1 MFPVRR
7 KLFFW
12 TARRLWPALCAAL
25 LALPAVAQTPAVS
38 PAPQVFDV
46 LFDQAMARYRLP
58 GLAVAVVEDGRVVYL
73 RTAGE
78 TRAGSGQRIDAD
90 TLFKIASNTKAMTT
104 GVLARLVDQGK
115 LQWDDPVTRYLPQFR
130 MADPWVTRNIQVRD
144 LLIHNSGLG
153 LGAGDLMLWP
163 EPNDFTRADIIAGLA
178 HLQPTHSFRAHY
190 AYDNLMY
197 VVAGEVAAAAGGKP
211 YDQLVREQVFGPLGM
226 TRCQVGAFDRDAV
239 GNVAQPH
246 MVQDGRNVV
255 VREDPAQVPDNPS
268 MSAGGIR
275 CSVRDM
281 ARWVR
286 MWLDDGNRQPWL
298 SAQQRNALW
307 TLHTPMPIGRQLRE
321 WDGTH
326 LYGYGYGWRLSDVD
340 GQWRVAH
347 TGTLAGM
354 YSSVT
359 LLPDRHVGFV
369 VLINGQ
375 GQAARTTLTEAL
387 TKHYT
392 RGDTALDVDHYA
404 ALLEGDRAKA
414 TATSP
419 DAVPDTS
426 ARTPVHADQARSWQ
440 GVYTDAWFGQVSLCP
455 AGNQTE
461 FRAAKSP
468 RMHGKVMRV
477 GQRLLVDWDDA
488 SVDAEP
494 WLNFAGTG
502 DAVTLTLA
510 AIDPDADFSY
520 DYRDLHFQRSG
531 ACPVQ

>member
-1 MFPVRR
+1 M
-7 KLFFW
+7 
-12 TARRLWPALCAAL
+12 RRLWPVLCTAL
-25 LALPAVAQTPAVS
+25 LAWPALARVPAVAADE
-38 PAPQVFDV
+38 AGFDA
-46 LFDQAMARYRLP
+46 LFDQAMARYHLP
-58 GLAVAVVEDGRVVYL
+58 GLAVGVVQDGQVVFL

-104 GVLARLVDQGK
+104 GVLARLVDQGRLK
-115 LQWDDPVTRYLPQFR
+115 WDDPVTKYLPDFR

-178 HLQPTHSFRAHY
+178 HLKPTHSFRSHY
-190 AYDNLMY
+190 AYDNLLY
-197 VVAGEVAAAAGGKP
+197 VVAGEVAARAGGKP

-226 TRCQVGAFDRDAV
+226 DRCQVGAFDRDVV
-239 GNVAQPH
+239 GNLAQPH
-246 MVQDGRNVV
+246 MQRDGRNVV
-255 VREDPAQVPDNPS
+255 VREDAAQVPDNPS
-268 MSAGGIR
+268 MPAGGIR

-281 ARWVR
+281 TTWVR
-286 MWLDDGNRQPWL
+286 MWLDDANPRPWVSAAQRQ
-298 SAQQRNALW
+298 ALW
-307 TLHTPMPIGRQLRE
+307 TLHTPMPIGPQLRD

-347 TGTLAGM
+347 TGTLMGM

-359 LLPDRHVGFV
+359 LLPELHAGFV
-369 VLINGQ
+369 VLINGE
-375 GQAARTTLTEAL
+375 GEAARTTLTEAL

-392 RGDTALDVDHYA
+392 RPGKGLDVDHYA
-404 ALLEGDRAKA
+404 GLLDAARARA
-414 TATSP
+414 SAAAP
-419 DAVPDTS
+419 DPVPDTS
-426 ARTPVHADQARSWQ
+426 ARKAVTAAESRRWQ
-440 GVYTDAWFGQVSLCP
+440 GLYTDAWFGQVSLCP
-455 AGNQTE
+455 ASEGVE
-461 FRAAKSP
+461 LRAARSP
-468 RMHGKVMRV
+468 RLHGAVMRV

-494 WLNFAGTG
+494 WLSFAGA
-502 DAVTLTLA
+502 DADTTLTLA

-520 DYRDLHFQRSG
+520 DYRDLHFRRSG
-531 ACPVQ
+531 ACPAR